1 MKTLKLKRDDI
12 SIDGG
17 TQQREK
23 IDPAVVA
30 EYAESMRCGATF
42 PPISVFFDGAQTWLA
57 DGFHR
62 FHARGEAEIDDI
74 LCDVYEG
81 TNRDALL
88 FSAGANAVHGLRPT
102 NADKRKSVMVLLN
115 DEEWSHWT
123 DSKISIHCK
132 VTQPFVSKLRKNEAD
147 SKIITVIIPPLKP
160 ALNLRMKIDDLGKSE
175 ELSTDEAENL
185 YSEADAHEDAMQGT
199 ISALSDENE
208 ILLNQ
213 LAAKLFT
220 GSEEERTEYLGRL
233 NFLTEE
239 NKQLKILNNGL
250 IKARD
255 SVMRENSSMRKQL
268 TMNAKKMKA

>member
-1 MKTLKLKRDDI
+1 MKTLKLKRSEI

-23 IDPAVVA
+23 INPEIVA
-30 EYAESMRCGATF
+30 EYAESMRRGATF
-42 PPISVFFDGAQTWLA
+42 PPITVFFDGAQNWLA

-62 FHARGEAEIDDI
+62 FFARGEAEIDDI
-74 LCDVYEG
+74 LCDVHEG

-102 NADKRKSVMVLLN
+102 NADKIKSVMVLLK
-115 DEEWSHWT
+115 DEEWSKWA
-123 DSKISIHCK
+123 DAAIARHCK
-132 VTQPFVSKLRKNEAD
+132 VTHPFVGKLRKNEAV
-147 SKIITVIIPPLKP
+147 SQPVTVTGDPLKP
-160 ALNLRMKIDDLGKSE
+160 ALNLRMKIDDLGKSP
-175 ELSTDEAENL
+175 ELSTDEAENS
-185 YSEADAHEDAMQGT
+185 YSEADMHEDSMQGA

-208 ILLNQ
+208 VLLNQ
-213 LAAKLFT
+213 MSAKLFT
-220 GSEEERTEYLGRL
+220 GTEEERTAHLGRL

-268 TMNAKKMKA
+268 TMNAKKLKA

>member
-1 MKTLKLKRDDI
+1 MKTLKIKRDNI

-42 PPISVFFDGAQTWLA
+42 PPISVFFDGAQYWLA

-62 FHARGEAEIDDI
+62 FFARGDIGDDDI
-74 LCDVYEG
+74 LCDVHQG

-102 NADKRKSVMVLLN
+102 NADKRKSVMVLLG

-160 ALNLRMKIDDLGKSE
+160 ALKARMEIHDLGKSP

-185 YSEADAHEDAMQGT
+185 YSEADEREDSMQGA

-208 ILLNQ
+208 MLLNQ
-213 LAAKLFT
+213 LSAKLFT
-220 GSEEERTEYLGRL
+220 GSEEEKASHLGRL

-268 TMNAKKMKA
+268 TMNAKKLKA